1 MKKSLLLCL
10 LFALTAC
17 SSAGAPI
24 PRQTLTPTPTA
35 TPTATPTPTPT
46 LTATPVPNGPCDN
59 PLVPLR
65 TGNQWTYRVTTTGGE
80 ARYSLKSLGRQ
91 DGANIVALVEY
102 SDQKN
107 NLTVQDPVVCQDGA
121 IENYPLFVMNMLFLD
136 YLNKYINTY
145 HESGVYAPN
154 YQSLTQNNWTI
165 TWQADY
171 LTEDEA
177 YIKNPLGGP
186 DLFILQSTPVGLS
199 FQMDGWRESVTTPA
213 GNFPQALK
221 ITQEFSLNVTI
232 TAPGSGSGTSDSLTL
247 LTTQW
252 YEPYFGLVRAQ
263 VDSASLSG
271 NGMGYSVP
279 IERTVE
285 LVEFVPGN

>member
-1 MKKSLLLCL
+1 MKKSLLFFLS
-10 LFALTAC
+10 FALTAC
-17 SSAGAPI
+17 GSAATPI
-24 PRQTLTPTPTA
+24 PQKTLTPTLTA

-46 LTATPVPNGPCDN
+46 LTTTPPPNGPCDN
-59 PLVPLR
+59 PLVPLG

-107 NLTVQDPVVCQDGA
+107 SLTVQDLVVCQDGA
-121 IENYPLFVMNMLFLD
+121 IDNYPLFVMNMLFSD
-136 YLNKYINTY
+136 YLNKYIDTY
-145 HESGVYAPN
+145 HESGPYAPN
-154 YQSLTQNNWTI
+154 DQSLIQNNWRM

-186 DLFILQSTPVGLS
+186 DLLIMQSTPVGLS
-199 FQMDGWRESVTTPA
+199 FQMDGSRESVTTPA

-221 ITQEFSLNVTI
+221 IIQDFSLNVTI
-232 TAPGSGSGTSDSLTL
+232 TVPGSGTGTGDTLTL
-247 LTTQW
+247 HTTQW
-252 YEPYFGLVRAQ
+252 YEPYIGLVRAQ
-263 VDSASLSG
+263 VESASLSG
-271 NGMGYSVP
+271 DGMEYRVP
-279 IERTVE
+279 LESTLE
-285 LVEFVPGN
+285 LVEFAPIN